1 MAGGHVLE
9 IVFVHVRVHP
19 HALEVKLFVILR
31 AGERREDE
39 ELQHVDRQLALDDF
53 DVALDGL
60 WRVGEKSE
68 NVPAIGDD
76 AGLAPNVDIWLPD
89 WHKLRVMQRSYPIT
103 AAFLLVLSLVVF
115 PSTAGSGEAIPFVPS
130 PMIVVDRM
138 LQLAEVRKDDVIYD
152 LGCGDG
158 RILIQAAKRYGARGV
173 GVDMNATLV
182 EEARRKAKEEGVSH
196 LVEFRAGD
204 GLQVDISPATVVTLY
219 MYKWFNN
226 EMRPKLQRLKPGSR
240 VVAHDYDID
249 DWKPTK
255 VETVDASADPSSSE
269 YHGTR
274 TLYLW
279 KVEARPAAP

>member
-1 MAGGHVLE
+1 MMH
-9 IVFVHVRVHP
+9 HRSVR
-19 HALEVKLFVILR
+19 F
-31 AGERREDE
+31 
-39 ELQHVDRQLALDDF
+39 LAL
-53 DVALDGL
+53 
-60 WRVGEKSE
+60 
-68 NVPAIGDD
+68 
-76 AGLAPNVDIWLPD
+76 
-89 WHKLRVMQRSYPIT
+89 
-103 AAFLLVLSLVVF
+103 LSLVVL
-115 PSTAGSGEAIPFVPS
+115 PSTTGSGEAIPFVPS

-158 RILIQAAKRYGARGV
+158 RILITAAKRYGARGV
-173 GVDMNATLV
+173 GVDMNPLLV
-182 EEARRKAKEEGVSH
+182 DEARRKAAEEGVSH

-204 GLQVDISPATVVTLY
+204 GLQVDISAATVVTLY

-255 VETVDASADPSSSE
+255 IETVDVSADPSSSE

-279 KVEARPAAP
+279 KVEAQPAAP